1 MKTYDMLYKELPI
14 TLTAVSLGKDFA
26 ITVSGGDRPR
36 IGAVAVCHPGE
47 HASLITTPSHRG
59 DTLAMDMAAIIC
71 NELCCT
77 VTVTTGI
84 HFDDFSKKETDGAIE
99 AAGTLMD
106 LFLKE
111 ARSHPPIL

>member
-1 MKTYDMLYKELPI
+1 MPKELERK
-14 TLTAVSLGKDFA
+14 LKAQVEKK
-26 ITVSGGDRPR
+26 
-36 IGAVAVCHPGE
+36 HPGWSKAKKDAYVE
-47 HASLITTPSHRG
+47 KP
-59 DTLAMDMAAIIC
+59 LAMDMAAIIC

-84 HFDDFSKKETDGAIE
+84 HFEGFSKKEMDGAIE

-111 ARSHPPIL
+111 ARKHPPIL